1 MSLVA
6 RHLEAN
12 GIPTVI
18 IGSARDVVEHCGVP
32 RFLFTDF
39 PLGNPC
45 GQPWNRDMQEA
56 IVRQAIGLLETADT
70 PRTTVQAPF
79 RWTDSDPG
87 WRARYGR
94 VAPAERDRLLALGEQ
109 RRRARAANAN
119 VKANAKNNQGG

>member
-12 GIPTVI
+12 GIPTVV
-18 IGSARDVVEHCGVP
+18 IGSARDIVEHCGVP

-45 GQPWNRDMQEA
+45 GHPDRRDMQRE
-56 IVRQAIGLLETADT
+56 IVRQALDLLQSAAA
-70 PRTTVQAPF
+70 PRITVSAPF
-79 RWTDSDPG
+79 AWKDDPG

-94 VAPAERDRLLALGEQ
+94 VDPAERARLLALGAERKAKQ
-109 RRRARAANAN
+109 KAAHPTG
-119 VKANAKNNQGG
+119 AKT